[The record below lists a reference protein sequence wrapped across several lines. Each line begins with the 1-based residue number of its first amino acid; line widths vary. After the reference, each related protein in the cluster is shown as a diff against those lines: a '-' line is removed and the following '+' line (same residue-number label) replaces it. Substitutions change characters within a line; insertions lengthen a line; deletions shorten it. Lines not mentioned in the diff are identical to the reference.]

1 MTSIIELNVG
11 GVHFTTCAKTLSA
24 EKGSKLEQWF
34 VQNPQK
40 NLKCDSQGR
49 YFIDRRGD
57 VFEYVLDYLRLL
69 TYPENMTDDLNSEC
83 SPVSTLILPKCSE
96 KRERLRREAEYYGLK
111 GLLRE
116 IDRRVPAS
124 PCTITLSYRGMIQ
137 AARDNLADVQFRK
150 IMRILISGRSS
161 VCREV
166 FGSTLNESRA
176 PDCGPEDDRYTS
188 RYYLTHNALEM
199 AFDKLLEAGFNL
211 VGCCGEAST
220 TNSTQKVKPT
230 TDVDEGRYQFYHEFY
245 FVR

>member
-1 MTSIIELNVG
+1 MLNRINMISSIIELNVG
-11 GVHFTTCAKTLSA
+11 GTYFTASVRTLTA

-40 NLKCDSQGR
+40 IMQRDCMGR

-57 VFEYVLDYLRLL
+57 MFEYVLDYLRLL
-69 TYPENMTDDLNSEC
+69 TYSENGNE
-83 SPVSTLILPKCSE
+83 
-96 KRERLRREAEYYGLK
+96 ERLRMEADYYGLE
-111 GLLRE
+111 GLLKEMDSRAP
-116 IDRRVPAS
+116 VS

-150 IMRILISGRSS
+150 IMRILISGKSS

-176 PDCGPEDDRYTS
+176 PDCGPEVDRYTS
-188 RYYLTHNALEM
+188 RYYLTHSALEM

-230 TDVDEGRYQFYHEFY
+230 ADVDEGRYQFFHEFY